1 MIISCSAV
9 NGLWGYLVCVINKV
23 CTSECV
29 WARQALEH
37 STWFLH
43 DFKSLFLIQ
52 LIRDTQKTRHRHT
65 TNWHNWKALG
75 QSRLNK
81 RNRVS
86 YSLMVFDW
94 FVFRVGR
101 RRVLILL
108 LFFGRR
114 LSRRAHRPLQST
126 SRLVVTTPATHQNPP
141 SPTRDRGNLVEL
153 PPTLFSRTTSLL
165 LLPVKNSL
173 NIETFWPRGIFETRI
188 SGKQNLTFMWGFAI

>member
-1 MIISCSAV
+1 MALVNWLQLHTQEKREKKSFVTLVIISCSAV

-29 WARQALEH
+29 CGLGRHWNIP
-37 STWFLH
+37 H
-43 DFKSLFLIQ
+43 DFFTISNHFFLFNWSE
-52 LIRDTQKTRHRHT
+52 RHT
-65 TNWHNWKALG
+65 ENSTQTHNKLTQLKSTG
-75 QSRLNK
+75 QLRINK

-141 SPTRDRGNLVEL
+141 SPTR
-153 PPTLFSRTTSLL
+153 
-165 LLPVKNSL
+165 
-173 NIETFWPRGIFETRI
+173 
-188 SGKQNLTFMWGFAI
+188 

>member
-1 MIISCSAV
+1 
-9 NGLWGYLVCVINKV
+9 
-23 CTSECV
+23 
-29 WARQALEH
+29 
-37 STWFLH
+37 
-43 DFKSLFLIQ
+43 
-52 LIRDTQKTRHRHT
+52 
-65 TNWHNWKALG
+65 
-75 QSRLNK
+75 
-81 RNRVS
+81 
-86 YSLMVFDW
+86 MVFDW

-165 LLPVKNSL
+165 LFLLPVKNSL

-188 SGKQNLTFMWGFAI
+188 SVQTKSDVYVGLRHLAVRIATWFISPSSSRKTRHFKIIKLPKDFFFFCGRE